1 MPGNIP
7 RPIKEALK
15 DEAPK
20 DNARSEAERNPES
33 SRRSAYNFRMS
44 FLGSWFVSSRRRTIA
59 WLAAGAFV
67 IFAALAALQAFN
79 TSKIPFLT
87 PQSSGDILVFT
98 SMSVIVFLLL
108 MMLLVLLIRNI
119 LKLFVDERSR
129 ALGSRLRTRLVI
141 GAALIA
147 LAPAAF
153 MFLFSFQLLNRS
165 VDRWF
170 SQPVSELRE
179 NSTLVVLQLA
189 HYASSNARLEAE
201 AIAASG
207 AVDKDLD
214 TANAELRSR
223 RITLEGGFVAVYS
236 PDKQGLIGYQLPA
249 SESHRSLLPWLDDG
263 KSDAIPMQG
272 PVFGDLL
279 ALAQRTDEPILI
291 VEPVESGQKRQTS
304 PGEQREFA
312 TGIAATPT
320 GRLVVVGLP
329 MPQGLSQ
336 TARRIRVGANEYW
349 TLFRSR
355 NSIRTTYFFML
366 LLITTLVFF
375 SSMWLALFLSKQIT
389 RPVEALA
396 DAMDEI
402 ADGKLDRRV
411 AVESSGEMAELVS
424 AFNHMAQDL
433 ETSRHMAESSREQ
446 LSEANQALEERRRE
460 LETILETI
468 PSGVVTLD
476 RDGSILLANRAFSS
490 LIGQQEEVGLSGQRL
505 VSLFPSECNDD
516 LARVIRRSHR
526 MGAASTEIEM
536 HLTGRVVHLAVTS
549 ARLDLGAGRAGAVL
563 VVEDTTE
570 LLRAQRQLA
579 WKEVAQRVAHE
590 IKNPLTPIALSAE
603 RIRKHLDRTTDESP
617 SVIRKCSEVIL
628 GCVGTLRTLVDQFA
642 ALAQF
647 PAPQPRPYDMNR
659 IVEDAMLLFSG
670 RMEGITIRTTLEDHL
685 PPVLADPDAVKRALA
700 NLIDNAA
707 EAMQT
712 SLLKVLTITSS
723 LSEDGNAVEVAVC
736 DTGQGLTDEIRERLF
751 LPFYSTKQRGTGLG
765 LSIAAKIAQEHH
777 GSIRA
782 EANIPK
788 GARFLL
794 SLPLFVP
801 ITVPISATSLQP
813 VTAHSNGK
821 GSHAEEDK
829 TAETAGASA
838 HSFSGGSAR

>member
-1 MPGNIP
+1 
-7 RPIKEALK
+7 
-15 DEAPK
+15 
-20 DNARSEAERNPES
+20 
-33 SRRSAYNFRMS
+33 MS
-44 FLGSWFVSSRRRTIA
+44 LFGSPRRRTIA

-67 IFAALAALQAFN
+67 IFAALQALYSFN
-79 TSKIPFLT
+79 TSPYPLLT
-87 PQSSGDILVFT
+87 PRTTGDILVFT
-98 SMSVIVFLLL
+98 AMSVIVFLLL
-108 MMLLVLLIRNI
+108 LMLLVLLIRNI
-119 LKLFVDERSR
+119 LKLFVDQRSR

-170 SQPVSELRE
+170 SQPTSELRE
-179 NSTLVVLQLA
+179 DSTRVVLELA
-189 HYASSNARLEAE
+189 HYATANARLEAE

-207 AVDKDLD
+207 ALDKDLA
-214 TANAELRSR
+214 TANAEIHSR
-223 RITLEGGFVAVYS
+223 RITLEGGYVAVYS
-236 PDKQGLIGYQLPA
+236 PDKQGVLGYQLPA
-249 SESHRSLLPWLDDG
+249 ESSKRSLLPWLDDG
-263 KSDAIPMQG
+263 KSEAVALRG
-272 PVFGDLL
+272 PVYADLL
-279 ALAQRTDEPILI
+279 AVSQRNDEPIL
-291 VEPVESGQKRQTS
+291 VVDNGQGKQ
-304 PGEQREFA
+304 EFA
-312 TGIAATPT
+312 SGIAATPA

-329 MPQGLSQ
+329 MPQGLSE
-336 TARRIRVGANEYW
+336 TASQIRIGASQYW

-355 NSIRTTYFFML
+355 NRIRTTYFFML

-389 RPVEALA
+389 LPVEALA

-402 ADGKLDRRV
+402 ADGKLEKRV
-411 AVESSGEMAELVS
+411 AVETSGEMSELVR

-433 ETSRHMAESSREQ
+433 ESSRHLAESSREQ
-446 LSEANQALEERRRE
+446 LSAANQALEERRRE

-476 RDGSILLANRAFSS
+476 KNGAILLANRAFAT
-490 LIGQQEEVGLSGQRL
+490 LIGRPPDSDLSGRKIET
-505 VSLFPSECNDD
+505 LFPLDCSDD
-516 LARVIRRSHR
+516 LARVIRRSYR
-526 MGAASTEIEM
+526 MGAASTEIETRA
-536 HLTGRVVHLAVTS
+536 LGRVMHLAVTS
-549 ARLDLGAGRAGAVL
+549 ARLELGPGLSSGKLGSVL

-590 IKNPLTPIALSAE
+590 IKNPLTPISLSAE
-603 RIRKHLDRTTDESP
+603 RIRKHLDRPIEDSP

-628 GCVGTLRTLVDQFA
+628 GCVGTLRSLVDQFA

-647 PAPQPRPYDMNR
+647 PAPQPGPCDMNK
-659 IVEDAMLLFSG
+659 IVEDALLLFSG
-670 RMEGITIRTTLEDHL
+670 RLDGITVHKMLEPGL
-685 PPVLADPDAVKRALA
+685 PQVMADPDAVKRALT

-712 SLLKVLTITSS
+712 SLLRVLTVTTG
-723 LSEDGNAVEVAVC
+723 LSEDGMSVEVAVC
-736 DTGQGLTDEIRERLF
+736 DTGQGLTEEIRERLF

-782 EANIPK
+782 ESNTPK

-794 SLPLFVP
+794 CLPVMENASP
-801 ITVPISATSLQP
+801 ATREAMAETSAGALNEAEAAA
-813 VTAHSNGK
+813 VASNG
-821 GSHAEEDK
+821 S
-829 TAETAGASA
+829 
-838 HSFSGGSAR
+838 R

>member
-1 MPGNIP
+1 
-7 RPIKEALK
+7 
-15 DEAPK
+15 
-20 DNARSEAERNPES
+20 
-33 SRRSAYNFRMS
+33 MS
-44 FLGSWFVSSRRRTIA
+44 LLGSPRRRTIA
-59 WLAAGAFV
+59 WLAAGVFV
-67 IFAALAALQAFN
+67 ILATLQALYSFN

-87 PQSSGDILVFT
+87 PQTTGDILVFT
-98 SMSVIVFLLL
+98 AMSVIVFLLL
-108 MMLLVLLIRNI
+108 MLLLVLLIRNI
-119 LKLFVDERSR
+119 LKLFVDQRSR
-129 ALGSRLRTRLVI
+129 ALGSRLRTRLVV

-147 LAPAAF
+147 LAPAGF

-170 SQPVSELRE
+170 SQPTSELRE
-179 NSTLVVLQLA
+179 NSTRVVLELA
-189 HYASSNARLEAE
+189 HYATSNARLEAE
-201 AIAASG
+201 AIAESG
-207 AVDKDLD
+207 AVDKDLAA
-214 TANAELRSR
+214 ANAEIHSR
-223 RITLEGGFVAVYS
+223 RITLEGGFVAVYG
-236 PDKQGLIGYQLPA
+236 PDGQGGKQGILGYQLPSDA
-249 SESHRSLLPWLDDG
+249 SHLSLLPWLDDG
-263 KSDAIPMQG
+263 KSAAVMLNG
-272 PVFGDLL
+272 PVLVNLL
-279 ALAQRTDEPILI
+279 SVAQRTDEPIL
-291 VEPVESGQKRQTS
+291 VVDNGQEKREYASGIT
-304 PGEQREFA
+304 
-312 TGIAATPT
+312 ATP
-320 GRLVVVGLP
+320 GGNLVVVGLP
-329 MPQGLSQ
+329 MPQGLSA
-336 TARRIRVGANEYW
+336 TASQIRNGASEYW

-402 ADGKLDRRV
+402 ADGRLDKRV
-411 AVESSGEMAELVS
+411 AVESSGEMAELVA

-446 LSEANQALEERRRE
+446 LSAANQALEERRRE

-476 RDGSILLANRAFSS
+476 KSGAILLANRAFAA
-490 LIGQQEEVGLSGQRL
+490 LIGRREDSDLSGRRIEA
-505 VSLFPSECNDD
+505 LFPADCSDD
-516 LARVIRRSHR
+516 LARVIRRSYR
-526 MGAASTEIEM
+526 MGAASTEVET
-536 HLTGRVVHLAVTS
+536 HALGRVVHLAVTS
-549 ARLDLGAGRAGAVL
+549 ARLELGAGIGPGSGRQGAVL

-603 RIRKHLDRTTDESP
+603 RIRKHLDRSTDDSP
-617 SVIRKCSEVIL
+617 SVMRKCSEVIL

-647 PAPQPRPYDMNR
+647 PAPQPRACDMNQ
-659 IVEDAMLLFSG
+659 IAEDALLLFSG
-670 RMEGITIRTTLEDHL
+670 RLEGITMRKMMEPGL
-685 PPVLADPDAVKRALA
+685 PQVMADPDAVKRALA

-712 SLLKVLTITSS
+712 SLLRVLTVTTG
-723 LSEDGNAVEVAVC
+723 LSEDGMSVEVAVC
-736 DTGQGLTDEIRERLF
+736 DTGYGLTDEIRERLF

-782 EANIPK
+782 EANSPK

-794 SLPLFVP
+794 CLPVME
-801 ITVPISATSLQP
+801 
-813 VTAHSNGK
+813 NGVAASK
-821 GSHAEEDK
+821 PAVVEASVQAEAAVVE
-829 TAETAGASA
+829 
-838 HSFSGGSAR
+838 SGGSR